1 MNNFE
6 NKKWRIGLDEALP
19 NDKFTADLGNFSHPV
34 NTSNPDWLNHHKGEI
49 TPALQARVLTT
60 ANSSLKIELSVRDLA
75 FEYEMIAQIAP
86 ALQPSSGDSIYGLF
100 IAKYRPAHMP
110 HVIVEQ
116 ITPNQV
122 AAFQKSYVPY
132 RHCLLHEITMRVFTT
147 IFSGTDGDDFSAYG
161 IWNDLDHP
169 EKEMYVEGRFDW
181 FSAWEKYETI
191 GSHTPYQ
198 GYIFGPLGMAYDPE
212 NDGVAEYVHA
222 SLMASE
228 TDISLYNSD
237 APSVSE
243 TDEIPTD
250 FFGAEYKIEPCWKE
264 QRPIIYH
271 QRNRAKYWVEE
282 TRCKSCGQRII
293 IHLNK
298 AQCPNGAPDVSI
310 KCATCKNLFQFH

>member
-1 MNNFE
+1 MSNFE
-6 NKKWRIGLDEALP
+6 NKEWRIGLDDVMP
-19 NDKFTADLGNFSHPV
+19 KHSFHTDLGNFSHPV
-34 NTSNPDWLNHHKGEI
+34 NTANPDWLNQHKGELAQTI
-49 TPALQARVLTT
+49 QSKVLAT
-60 ANSSLKIELSVRDLA
+60 ANSSLKIELATRDLA

-122 AAFQKSYVPY
+122 AAFQESYVPY

-147 IFSGTDGDDFSAYG
+147 IFSGTDGDDFSAFG

-169 EKEMYVEGRFDW
+169 EKQFHVYDGAFDW
-181 FSAWEKYETI
+181 FSVWEKYETI
-191 GSHTPYQ
+191 GLHTPYQ
-198 GYIFGPLGMAYDPE
+198 GYVFGPLGMAYDPAIGE
-212 NDGVAEYVHA
+212 ASEEVHA
-222 SLMASE
+222 RLMAQE

-237 APSVSE
+237 APPTVSE
-243 TDEIPTD
+243 TDEAPPI
-250 FFGAEYKIEPCWKE
+250 EHKIEPCWKE

-298 AQCPNGAPDVSI
+298 AQCPNGAPDVKI
-310 KCATCKNLFQFH
+310 KCATCKNPFQFH